1 MLRCRPLLTILRIK
15 RAVLMLLHRMGQLWR
30 SDTVPFSKGEIINQ
44 IKFYLKKH
52 CFVSQL
58 FLFFCFFFWL
68 SSWMFCFWQLS
79 GSKLI
84 KRDVSKVELL
94 IKALLKC
101 QKQLDCIGKQTSKE
115 IKLPFVKS
123 CDFTV
128 VPFLKVILF
137 SDCNMLHGIG
147 LI

>member
-1 MLRCRPLLTILRIK
+1 MYP
-15 RAVLMLLHRMGQLWR
+15 
-30 SDTVPFSKGEIINQ
+30 
-44 IKFYLKKH
+44 
-52 CFVSQL
+52 
-58 FLFFCFFFWL
+58 
-68 SSWMFCFWQLS
+68 
-79 GSKLI
+79 
-84 KRDVSKVELL
+84 KVELL

-101 QKQLDCIGKQTSKE
+101 QKQLHCIEKQTSKE

-128 VPFLKVILF
+128 VPFFKVILF